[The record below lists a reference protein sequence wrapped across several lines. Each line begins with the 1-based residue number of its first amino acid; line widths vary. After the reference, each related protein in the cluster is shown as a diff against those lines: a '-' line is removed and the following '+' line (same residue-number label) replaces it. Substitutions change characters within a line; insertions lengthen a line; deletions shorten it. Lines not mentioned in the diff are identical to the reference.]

1 MSELEILQK
10 CDPLFHAYVSIY
22 FKAYISSGKSWIY
35 VPNDVLCNH
44 IQGWCLLKRES
55 SKVMKL
61 CKEANG
67 TAPYHAELYFN
78 YATIFKLV
86 IPLIIYLIC
95 CSSDDPNRKSEKQGK
110 NTCQQD
116 TPPWQLKL
124 IVIVLACKYGCCN
137 VYQKNAREPP
147 FRYLLIFS
155 HELCVYVHPL
165 FFESSLA

>member
-35 VPNDVLCNH
+35 VPNDILCNH

-55 SKVMKL
+55 SKVMNL

-78 YATIFKLV
+78 YTTNIKLV
-86 IPLIIYLIC
+86 I
-95 CSSDDPNRKSEKQGK
+95 R
-110 NTCQQD
+110 
-116 TPPWQLKL
+116 
-124 IVIVLACKYGCCN
+124 
-137 VYQKNAREPP
+137 
-147 FRYLLIFS
+147 
-155 HELCVYVHPL
+155 
-165 FFESSLA
+165 FEFT